1 MRKDIAMNI
10 TCLHT
15 AQSHVAAF
23 DTCFAREGW
32 EGALNHIVRA
42 DLLARAQQDGADAV
56 ARDLRSILA
65 DHAADAI
72 LCTCSTLGP
81 VLERFGDPRLVRID
95 RPAMEAAA
103 AYPAVL
109 LAICLESTRSASAAL
124 FADCAKGRVPR
135 IIMCDGAW
143 PLFEAGEMT
152 GFYRR
157 IAATVGQALIALPDT
172 DCIVLGQASMQG
184 AALLLADTGVP
195 VLTTPDLAVRRA
207 IMVARR

>member
-1 MRKDIAMNI
+1 MNI

-23 DTCFAREGW
+23 EARFAKAGW
-32 EGALNHIVRA
+32 DGALSHIMRT
-42 DLLARAQQDGADAV
+42 DLLARAQQDGADTV
-56 ARDLRSILA
+56 EHDLRCIVA
-65 DHAADAI
+65 DHAGDAI

-81 VLERFGDPRLVRID
+81 VLEKLGDPRLVRID

-103 AYPAVL
+103 RYKTVL
-109 LAICLESTRSASAAL
+109 LAICLESTRAASAAL
-124 FADCAKGRVPR
+124 FADCSGGRLPR
-135 IIMCDGAW
+135 IVMCDEAW
-143 PLFEAGEMT
+143 PLFGAGDMN

-157 IAATVGQALIALPDT
+157 IAAVVGQKLIASPET

-184 AALLLADTGVP
+184 AALLLCDTGVP

-207 IMVARR
+207 IMIARR